1 MKNNSSVRQI
11 LIVYFCNSKEI
22 ARNKME
28 EATNNIFLITLEDI
42 SDIEVKIKKKKDEIK
57 KKKDEL
63 EDLEDLLLEKQEAQQ
78 KWQQMLTNGMK
89 ENRSL
94 TDIMDDL
101 CQTFSEK
108 KTALK
113 PGPEFTTSDS
123 YSDTQGCKQD
133 DSDNELAE
141 LECDEYLF
149 Y

>member
-1 MKNNSSVRQI
+1 
-11 LIVYFCNSKEI
+11 
-22 ARNKME
+22 ME
-28 EATNNIFLITLEDI
+28 EAANNIFLITLEDI
-42 SDIEVKIKKKKDEIK
+42 SYIEVKIKKKKDEIK

-63 EDLEDLLLEKQEAQQ
+63 EDLEDLLLENQEAQQ
-78 KWQQMLTNGMK
+78 KWQQMLTNGIK

-101 CQTFSEK
+101 CQTFAEK

-123 YSDTQGCKQD
+123 YSDTQGCKRAPYQTHYD
-133 DSDNELAE
+133 FDKEFAE

>member
-1 MKNNSSVRQI
+1 
-11 LIVYFCNSKEI
+11 
-22 ARNKME
+22 ME
-28 EATNNIFLITLEDI
+28 EEANNIFLITLEDI

-63 EDLEDLLLEKQEAQQ
+63 EDLEDLLLEKQDAQQ
-78 KWQQMLTNGMK
+78 KWQQMLANGIK

-101 CQTFSEK
+101 SQTFAEK
-108 KTALK
+108 KIALK
-113 PGPEFTTSDS
+113 PGPEFTTSDSDS

-133 DSDNELAE
+133 DFDKELAE